1 MSRVRAVVRPL
12 RSQRGVALMMVLW
25 IFMVLTV
32 LVAEFSR
39 GMRDEAVATQ
49 NMAEEVQ
56 ARGVAM
62 AGIGQALYRT
72 LQTRQD
78 NTEDETA
85 EVDPDQWR
93 PDGTWYDGEYGGG
106 TFSVRMIDEDGK
118 IPLNRVDEAMLR
130 RVLTNVGVTGDEQE
144 ELTDAILDW
153 RDADSMKRLHGAE
166 ADYYMSLP
174 EPYMPKNG
182 KFDAV
187 EELLLVRGVTRD
199 LFYGTGERPA
209 AAKGG
214 LKIDRDQQPPIAL
227 RDIFSVFNKTSNIN
241 VRYAPAPVLRAVM
254 GGEEDDVQAVLDARG
269 SDPGSALTLVQAKVG
284 DQAIARRL
292 VDRHAKTMA
301 IDARAKM
308 QGADIQARIGAVVDL
323 ADDNEGF
330 VVVRWFDRLPAV

>member
-1 MSRVRAVVRPL
+1 MNLANAVVRPL
-12 RSQRGVALMMVLW
+12 RSERGVALMMVLW

-72 LQTRQD
+72 LKAHQD
-78 NTEDETA
+78 STEDQTP

-93 PDGTWYDGEYGGG
+93 PDGTWYDGEFGGG
-106 TFSVRMIDEDGK
+106 KFSVRLIDENSK
-118 IPLNRVDEAMLR
+118 IPLNRVDEATLR

-144 ELTDAILDW
+144 ALTDAILDW
-153 RDADSMKRLHGAE
+153 RDQDSLKRLHGAE
-166 ADYYMSLP
+166 ADYYLGLP
-174 EPYMPKNG
+174 EPYEPKNG

-187 EELLLVRGVTRD
+187 EELLLVRGVSRD
-199 LFYGTGERPA
+199 LFYGTGERASGPV
-209 AAKGG
+209 GG
-214 LKIDRDQQPPIAL
+214 LKVNRDQQPPIAL
-227 RDIFSVFNKTSNIN
+227 RDIFSVFNKTGNIN
-241 VRYAPAPVLRAVM
+241 VRYAPPAVLRALM
-254 GGEEDDVQAVLDARG
+254 GGEEDDVQAVLDARA
-269 SDPGSALTLVQAKVG
+269 SDPGSGLTLVQAKVG
-284 DQAIARRL
+284 DQAVSRRL

-301 IDARAKM
+301 IDARANM

-323 ADDNEGF
+323 AEDGEGF

>member
-1 MSRVRAVVRPL
+1 MSLAMAVVGPL
-12 RSQRGVALMMVLW
+12 RSERGVALMMVLW

-72 LQTRQD
+72 LKTHQD
-78 NTEDETA
+78 SSEDETPDL
-85 EVDPDQWR
+85 DPDQWR
-93 PDGTWYDGEYGGG
+93 PDGTWYEGEFGGG
-106 TFSVRMIDEDGK
+106 TFSVRLIDEGGK

-144 ELTDAILDW
+144 ELADAILDW
-153 RDADSMKRLHGAE
+153 RDQDSLKRLHGAE
-166 ADYYMSLP
+166 ADYYLGLP
-174 EPYMPKNG
+174 EPYAPKNG
-182 KFDAV
+182 KFDSV
-187 EELLLVRGVTRD
+187 DELLLVRGVTRD
-199 LFYGTGERPA
+199 LFFGTGERASGPV
-209 AAKGG
+209 GG
-214 LKIDRDQQPPIAL
+214 LKLNRDQQPPIAL

-241 VRYAPAPVLRAVM
+241 VRYAPAAVLRAVM
-254 GGEEDDVQAVLDARG
+254 GGEEDDVQAVLDART
-269 SDPGSALTLVQAKVG
+269 SDPGSGLTLVQAKVG
-284 DQAIARRL
+284 DQSVARRL

-301 IDARAKM
+301 IDAHAVM
-308 QGADIQARIGAVVDL
+308 QGADIQARMGAVVDF
-323 ADDNEGF
+323 ADDAEGF